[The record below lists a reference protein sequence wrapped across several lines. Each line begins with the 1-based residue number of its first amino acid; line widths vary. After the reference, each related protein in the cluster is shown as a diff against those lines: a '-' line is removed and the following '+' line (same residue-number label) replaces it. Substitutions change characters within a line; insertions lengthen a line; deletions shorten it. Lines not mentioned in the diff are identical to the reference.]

1 MSKKNVNTYHKRSSA
16 LMITAK
22 IIMLLM
28 SLYFSCAMPVLTGA
42 GLLSNRESYGESLA
56 VTGSLFIVSAVLM
69 TAGAVLCLFRKPAMN
84 KLSALLSVSG
94 FVLCMVMLNRL
105 TAHAD
110 ASGWTNKY
118 TLEPVSSMYD
128 SRILPCIAP
137 VAIATVIASV
147 QLFSRED

>member
-1 MSKKNVNTYHKRSSA
+1 
-16 LMITAK
+16 
-22 IIMLLM
+22 
-28 SLYFSCAMPVLTGA
+28 
-42 GLLSNRESYGESLA
+42 
-56 VTGSLFIVSAVLM
+56 M

-84 KLSALLSVSG
+84 KLSAFLSVSG

-105 TAHAD
+105 TDHAD